1 MCFFHVLKWAWNQQP
16 ATGQMSISRI
26 TSEPQ
31 VVDEADEDLLRYFYM
46 AMQMA
51 QCMIC
56 LVEMVFFRANSV
68 R

>member
-1 MCFFHVLKWAWNQQP
+1 MLKWAWNQQP